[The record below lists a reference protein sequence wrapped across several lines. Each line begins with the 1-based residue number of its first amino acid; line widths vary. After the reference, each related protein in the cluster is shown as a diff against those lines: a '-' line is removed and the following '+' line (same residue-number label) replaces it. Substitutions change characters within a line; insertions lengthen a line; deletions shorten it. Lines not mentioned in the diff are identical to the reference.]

1 MNISWLT
8 LRDLEYLV
16 EVARHLHFG
25 KAAEACHVS
34 QPALSAQIRKVEK
47 FLGFSVFE
55 RTSRKV
61 SLTPKGL
68 HTVEQARV
76 VLEEAQKLLTVTGDH
91 HSPEPLRM
99 GIITTLGPY
108 YVPHFLP
115 QVRKVFAQM
124 QFILREGLTAHLLD
138 ELKSGSLDVVLV
150 AAKTFDEAGLRV
162 FPIFAEPFVLALPK
176 QHPLANKKSIRPGD
190 LKASEMVLLE
200 DGHCLRDQAL
210 QICPRNRRGRVRQY
224 HATSVETLKAL
235 VASGLGYTLIPSLAV
250 EKPNRLRGLISY
262 RKLESQ
268 IGRNIVMVCRNRYP
282 AIKIIEQLAKLLRA
296 NSNIKNQISN
306 IK

>member
-1 MNISWLT
+1 MKISWLT

-55 RTSRKV
+55 RTNRKV
-61 SLTPKGL
+61 ALTSKGR
-68 HTVEQARV
+68 HIAQQARV
-76 VLEEAQKLLTVTGDH
+76 VLEEAQKMLTATGDL

-115 QVRKVFAQM
+115 KIRKAFPHTQL
-124 QFILREGLTAHLLD
+124 ILREGLTAQLLD
-138 ELKSGSLDVVLV
+138 ELKSGSLDVVLI

-162 FPIFAEPFVLALPK
+162 LPLFNEPFILAVPK

-200 DGHCLRDQAL
+200 DGHCLRNQVL
-210 QICPRNRRGRVRQY
+210 EICPRNRRGSVHQY
-224 HATSVETLKAL
+224 HATTVETLKAL
-235 VASGLGYTLIPSLAV
+235 VASGLGYTLIPFLAV
-250 EKPNRLRGLISY
+250 DKPNRLRGLLSY
-262 RKLESQ
+262 RKLETE
-268 IGRNIVMVCRNRYP
+268 IGRNIVMVCRDRYP
-282 AIKIIEQLAKLLRA
+282 AMKIIEELANLLH
-296 NSNIKNQISN
+296 SDPPVPLPISR
-306 IK
+306 